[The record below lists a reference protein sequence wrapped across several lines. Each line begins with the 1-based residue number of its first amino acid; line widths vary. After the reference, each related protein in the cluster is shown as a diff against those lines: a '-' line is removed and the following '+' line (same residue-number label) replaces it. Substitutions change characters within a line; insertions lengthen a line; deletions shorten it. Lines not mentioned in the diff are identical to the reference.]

1 MKAIE
6 IVHGYSRD
14 HRPDLKQFIIDMI
27 VTGDG
32 DIPLYLKI
40 DSGNVD
46 DKSVFVS
53 RLKEFR
59 KQWTFEGICVA
70 DSALY
75 TGDNLETMRELK
87 WITRVPLS
95 IKEAQNKILDIKEN
109 EWKDSQISG
118 YKIAARESKYAQIK
132 QRWLIIESE
141 ERKKSS
147 IKQVNKQVEKQ
158 KEKAEASLRKLSRQ
172 EFACQ
177 PDAKMA
183 IEKLSNS

>member
-1 MKAIE
+1 
-6 IVHGYSRD
+6 
-14 HRPDLKQFIIDMI
+14 MI

-32 DIPLYLKI
+32 DIPLYLKV

-53 RLKEFR
+53 RFKEFR

-75 TGDNLETMRELK
+75 TADNLEAMRKLK

-95 IKEAQNKILDIKEN
+95 IKEAQNKILDIQE
-109 EWKDSQISG
+109 ESQSSG
-118 YKIAARESKYAQIK
+118 YKIAARESEYGQIN

-141 ERKKSS
+141 QRKKSS
-147 IKQVNKQVEKQ
+147 IQQVKKVY
-158 KEKAEASLRKLSRQ
+158 
-172 EFACQ
+172 
-177 PDAKMA
+177 
-183 IEKLSNS
+183 IG